1 MILLNK
7 SDLKKNNS
15 TNDSVRASGVRNISI
30 SALKNDKIDFLKNEI
45 TSRFKNVNNN
55 IQEDQLVTN
64 QRQVNILIK
73 IKESLESSINALD
86 AKLGFEFI
94 SIDLRNA
101 IDHLSEITGEISTD
115 DILNNI
121 FSSFC
126 IGK

>member
-73 IKESLESSINALD
+73 IKESLESATNALD

>member
-1 MILLNK
+1 
-7 SDLKKNNS
+7 
-15 TNDSVRASGVRNISI
+15 VQNISI

-73 IKESLESSINALD
+73 IKESLESATNALD